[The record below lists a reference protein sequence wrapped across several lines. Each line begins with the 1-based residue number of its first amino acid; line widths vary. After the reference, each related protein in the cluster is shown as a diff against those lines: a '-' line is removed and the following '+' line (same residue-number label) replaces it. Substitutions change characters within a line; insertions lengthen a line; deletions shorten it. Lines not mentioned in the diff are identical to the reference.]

1 MLVKGSSMMQNAD
14 ECVIAFPV
22 VGGIFGVARLATKLN
37 ELLDS
42 QQIGPWHV
50 GQWIDF
56 KHTAIRIKFLT
67 RWMAKLLSVPAWMR
81 TEQRPEAFLR
91 GCVLST
97 PRNAKRIAAAPARR
111 RSGRAVPVGAT
122 HSLGAVM
129 FRNTFDFGC

>member
-1 MLVKGSSMMQNAD
+1 MMQNAD

-67 RWMAKLLSVPAWMR
+67 AMDGEVA
-81 TEQRPEAFLR
+81 QRS
-91 GCVLST
+91 CVD
-97 PRNAKRIAAAPARR
+97 AY
-111 RSGRAVPVGAT
+111 
-122 HSLGAVM
+122 
-129 FRNTFDFGC
+129 